1 MDQPEPYKFYHEKNL
16 MLLDI
21 KNVFAKAKYLGTADN
36 HKGIPHLIQSHI
48 FEIEV
53 RGEKALIIVR
63 EYDWHEYTLH
73 SLSEGGEL
81 YKHIKKKE

>member
-1 MDQPEPYKFYHEKNL
+1 

-73 SLSEGGEL
+73 SLSEEVN
-81 YKHIKKKE
+81 YTNNIKKKE

>member
-1 MDQPEPYKFYHEKNL
+1 

-36 HKGIPHLIQSHI
+36 HKGIPHSYWHI

-73 SLSEGGEL
+73 SLSERR
-81 YKHIKKKE
+81 

>member
-1 MDQPEPYKFYHEKNL
+1 

-53 RGEKALIIVR
+53 RGEKAD
-63 EYDWHEYTLH
+63 E
-73 SLSEGGEL
+73 
-81 YKHIKKKE
+81 KKEHIAQYWRWNCILYAAGAVCLLQVTQ